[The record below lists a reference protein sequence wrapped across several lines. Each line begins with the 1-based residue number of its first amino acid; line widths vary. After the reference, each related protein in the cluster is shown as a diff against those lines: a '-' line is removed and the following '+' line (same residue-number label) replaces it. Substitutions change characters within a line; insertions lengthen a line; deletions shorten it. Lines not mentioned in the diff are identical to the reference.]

1 MQTSLPPSD
10 HTRKHL
16 QLSPFSLDIAAAALL
31 VLFLCLSIAL
41 ALLRHA
47 AFHTYLLDLGYYTQ
61 VIWNTAHGRW
71 FAASL
76 KLPTFLADHFSPV
89 LAALAPLF
97 LVAPDARLLLVI
109 SILALST
116 GIVPAYIIA
125 KRRDARLAVL
135 LVACF
140 VLNPMLHDTATQE
153 FHEIVLAVPLLAAA
167 VYVAIT
173 ERYRLLVLSLLLVL
187 LVREDMGIYV
197 ASFGLYFLA
206 RRPAQRRLGL
216 LLVFLGAAWLVLMT
230 AYVMPA
236 LGSGSY
242 LHGQQFSG
250 VGGSLLSAL
259 QTAVTDPGKL
269 GQTLLTAG
277 KLGALV
283 RVFAPLALLPFLA
296 GGEQL
301 LWAPAILVLLASS
314 AAAPGAL
321 SAWYVAPLLPLL
333 WASIAQTLS
342 RMQPGRARRAAA
354 LLVLTS
360 CIGFLLW
367 SPFPGGRLFAAST
380 YAGDRHSQIGHQVLA
395 TIGPDESLTT
405 QNGLGAHLG
414 ARRKLYLFPWFDWGN
429 PPAVILLD
437 ETPPT
442 TYPLTVEELQ
452 TSIRQLQMEP
462 AVQTS
467 YEQDGYVVFRVLPE
481 PRFPSMSPLT
491 WPAGLRMDGYEAA
504 QSAGDAPFGADVSTL
519 IAGGRLRVMLYLS
532 ALQKMEQDLAIS
544 VRLVAPD
551 GRLLAQ
557 DDNWPAR
564 GLLPTSQWLPGR
576 LIRDTHYLA
585 IPAEAANLPLSLV
598 VVVYDSSTG
607 QPVTPNAGH
616 TLTSW
621 RAR

>member
-1 MQTSLPPSD
+1 MAEPKVEEYYKQGSFCKTLSNRYGLVVSD
-10 HTRKHL
+10 LTGHLIFWPIMIVGLAFDLWSKHAVFQWL
-16 QLSPFSLDIAAAALL
+16 GDKPGRGVSIIDGILALVTTLNEGAAFGIAAG
-31 VLFLCLSIAL
+31 
-41 ALLRHA
+41 RY
-47 AFHTYLLDLGYYTQ
+47 YLL
-61 VIWNTAHGRW
+61 
-71 FAASL
+71 F
-76 KLPTFLADHFSPV
+76 
-89 LAALAPLF
+89 
-97 LVAPDARLLLVI
+97 VI
-109 SILALST
+109 SIVALST
-116 GIVPAYIIA
+116 GVMPAYIMVR
-125 KRRDARLAVL
+125 RRDAPLAVL

-140 VLNPMLHDTATQE
+140 VLNPMLHDTAAQE

-167 VYVAIT
+167 VYAAIT

-197 ASFGLYFLA
+197 ASFGLYLLA
-206 RRPAQRRLGL
+206 RRPAQRKLGAL
-216 LLVFLGAAWLVLMT
+216 LLLLGAAWLVLVT

-242 LHGQQFSG
+242 VHGQQFSG
-250 VGGSLLSAL
+250 VGGSLSGVL

-277 KLGALV
+277 KLRALV
-283 RVFAPLALLPFLA
+283 RVFAPLALLPFFA

-301 LWAPAILVLLASS
+301 LWLPAVLVLLASS
-314 AAAPGAL
+314 AAAPGSL

-342 RMQPGRARRAAA
+342 RMQPGGPRRALA
-354 LLVLTS
+354 LLVLAS
-360 CIGFLLW
+360 CVGFVLW
-367 SPFPGGRLFAAST
+367 SPFPGGRLFAAGA
-380 YAGDRHSQIGHQVLA
+380 YASDRHTQIGHQVLA
-395 TIGPDESLTT
+395 TIGPEESLAT

-414 ARRKLYLFPWFDWGN
+414 ARRNLYLFPWFDWDN

-442 TYPLTVEELQ
+442 TYPLTVDELQ

-467 YEQDGYVVFRVLPE
+467 YEQDGYVVFRVVPE

-504 QSAGDAPFGADVSTL
+504 QSAGDAQFAADVSTL
-519 IAGGRLRVMLYLS
+519 AAGGRLRVMLYLS
-532 ALQKMEQDLAIS
+532 ASQKMDQNLAIS
-544 VRLVAPD
+544 VRLVSPD

-564 GLLPTSQWLPGR
+564 GLLPTSQWSPGR
-576 LIRDTHYLA
+576 LIRDTHYLPV
-585 IPAEAANLPLSLV
+585 PAEAATLPLSLV

-607 QPVTPNAGH
+607 QPVAPTAGH

-621 RAR
+621 PTR